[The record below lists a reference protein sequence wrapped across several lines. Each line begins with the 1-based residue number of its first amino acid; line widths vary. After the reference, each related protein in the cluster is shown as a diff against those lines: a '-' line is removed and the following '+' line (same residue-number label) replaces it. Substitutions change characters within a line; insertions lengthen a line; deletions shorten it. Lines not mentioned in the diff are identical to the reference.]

1 MMMLMSGTVNNE
13 KLTFAALCQITDF
26 LISWFTTSVIS
37 CLVFHFLLPLV
48 SSRHFS
54 NFPKYLTSL
63 HPSCELDPSSL
74 DLVSFSW
81 LILDLWVL
89 FVPSLTSAHGSSSVY
104 LCSQLWVGVGVGGGV
119 KVRVKTRLKGRQ
131 SSSTPLFV
139 HCCSFLPLLALA
151 HSPLT
156 CSSHLFTAI
165 SQHSLRWH
173 SKEDSAR
180 ACSVENPTSLKGYF
194 FPKPT
199 EASLRGFLMSVENVR
214 VVPGSN

>member
-1 MMMLMSGTVNNE
+1 MKNWHL
-13 KLTFAALCQITDF
+13 Q
-26 LISWFTTSVIS
+26 LIVKSQTSWFPDLQLQWF
-37 CLVFHFLLPLV
+37 LVLSFTFCYLLFPAVTFPTFLNIWPLYT
-48 SSRHFS
+48 RHA
-54 NFPKYLTSL
+54 N
-63 HPSCELDPSSL
+63 
-74 DLVSFSW
+74 
-81 LILDLWVL
+81 LILPPWTLCL
-89 FVPSLTSAHGSSSVY
+89 FLDWSLTSVSS
-104 LCSQLWVGVGVGGGV
+104 LCPLWPLRMALRQYISALSCGCGGWGV

-139 HCCSFLPLLALA
+139 HCCSFLPLLTLA

>member
-1 MMMLMSGTVNNE
+1 MRTWSFLLGPCV
-13 KLTFAALCQITDF
+13 FF
-26 LISWFTTSVIS
+26 LIDPW
-37 CLVFHFLLPLV
+37 PLGPLCAL
-48 SSRHFS
+48 F
-54 NFPKYLTSL
+54 
-63 HPSCELDPSSL
+63 
-74 DLVSFSW
+74 DLCAW
-81 LILDLWVL
+81 L
-89 FVPSLTSAHGSSSVY
+89 FVSISLLSV
-104 LCSQLWVGVGVGGGV
+104 VGVGVGGGV

-139 HCCSFLPLLALA
+139 HCCSFLPLLTLA